1 MLQTVRITSKRQI
14 TIPVKIFDELGMAQ
28 GDHLLV
34 EKKDQSLMLT
44 PAEVLV
50 KRLAGVIK
58 TSKPLKDEELEK
70 MIFQSK
76 VKYFRD
82 KYKKNK

>member
-1 MLQTVRITSKRQI
+1 
-14 TIPVKIFDELGMAQ
+14 
-28 GDHLLV
+28 V